1 MNAKLLEAL
10 SIGTMTY
17 FLWSK
22 AKYDV
27 TSGCLSVGL
36 VGFGFN
42 LFFSKAILSTHLE
55 MILVFHSV
63 YIYMLH
69 ICYIYECICIQR
81 KTFVKLL
88 ASAFINLFA

>member
-27 TSGCLSVGL
+27 TSGCLSVGP

-42 LFFSKAILSTHLE
+42 LFLSKAILS
-55 MILVFHSV
+55 VFSCV
-63 YIYMLH
+63 VIGFFL
-69 ICYIYECICIQR
+69 
-81 KTFVKLL
+81 
-88 ASAFINLFA
+88 